1 MKLAYNLLGID
12 LVENLKEELLPLLR
26 AEEGVLSLD
35 MQEVN
40 KIDLSAIQLLISLQK
55 SLLVQIASLVD
66 SAVNSIAL
74 SDEILQKD
82 HSLQKQIKHYFEK
95 LQGGRGSQ
103 NCNTRDT
110 NKSF

>member
-66 SAVNSIAL
+66 SAVNSVAL

-82 HSLQKQIKHYFEK
+82 HSLQKQIKHYLEK